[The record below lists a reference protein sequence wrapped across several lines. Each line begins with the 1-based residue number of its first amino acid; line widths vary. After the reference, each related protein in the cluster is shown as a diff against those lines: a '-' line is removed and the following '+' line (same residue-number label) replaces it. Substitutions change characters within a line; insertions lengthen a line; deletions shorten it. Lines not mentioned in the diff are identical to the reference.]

1 MNPHILHK
9 EIQDFITD
17 QTDKGTDLNKI
28 ILSGSPFKD
37 ISIQELAQ
45 QIQGKIIAKK
55 KFPYLYKTDSIYYPP
70 KLNLEQTSSQT
81 TAEYKSTL
89 VTGKKLI
96 DITGGLGI
104 DSYFFSKYFD
114 NIIHCEINNELSTIA
129 RHNFSILN
137 AENIVTEKVD
147 GIQVLERTDDLDWI
161 YIDPS
166 RRNDVKGKVF
176 MLKDCLPNV
185 PEHLS
190 SFFLKAN
197 NILIKTSP
205 LLDIRAGLE
214 ELSNVAEVHV
224 VAVNNEV
231 KELLWI
237 LKKNFDGQLQ
247 LRTVNISRTK
257 NEIYSFSPSDEQT
270 TFAEYGLP
278 EKYLYEPNAAIM
290 KSGGFMSIGRDYGLK
305 KLHQHSHLYTNDTK
319 IDFPGRIFE
328 IKSVIPYHKKTI
340 QKLNIS
346 KANITTRNFPDPVS
360 VLRKKLKIQD
370 GGKDYLFF
378 TTNKDNQRIVIHC
391 VKPE

>member
-1 MNPHILHK
+1 MNPNIFHK
-9 EIQDFITD
+9 EVQDFITD
-17 QTDKGTDLNKI
+17 QTEKGTDLNKI

-45 QIQGKIIAKK
+45 QIQGKTIAKK
-55 KFPYLYKTDSIYYPP
+55 KFPYLYQTDRIYYPP
-70 KLNLEQTSSQT
+70 KVNLEQTSSQL

-89 VTGKKLI
+89 VSGKKLI
-96 DITGGLGI
+96 DLTGGLGI

-114 NIIHCEINNELSTIA
+114 NIIHCEINSELSTIA
-129 RHNFSILN
+129 RHNFTILN

-147 GIQVLERTDDLDWI
+147 GIQVLERTDDPDWI

-176 MLKDCLPNV
+176 FLKDCLPNV

-214 ELSNVAEVHV
+214 ELSNVYEIQI

-237 LKKNFDGQLQ
+237 LKKNFSARIQI
-247 LRTVNISRTK
+247 RTVNITNGGK
-257 NEIYSFSPSDEQT
+257 EIYSFDPNDEQT
-270 TFAEYGLP
+270 DFAVFGLP

-290 KSGGFMSIGRDYGLK
+290 KSGGFMSIVRDYNLK

-340 QKLNIS
+340 QKLNID

-378 TTNKDNQRIVIHC
+378 TTNKHHQKIVIHC
-391 VKPE
+391 IKPE

>member
-1 MNPHILHK
+1 MNPNIFHK
-9 EIQDFITD
+9 EVQDFIND
-17 QTDKGTDLNKI
+17 QVDKGTDINKI
-28 ILSGSPFKD
+28 ILSGSPFND

-70 KLNLEQTSSQT
+70 KLNLEQTSSQL

-104 DSYFFSKYFD
+104 DSYFFSKNFE
-114 NIIHCEINNELSTIA
+114 NIIHCEINSELSTIA
-129 RHNFSILN
+129 KHNFTKLN
-137 AENIVTEKVD
+137 AENISTQLED
-147 GIQVLERTDDLDWI
+147 GLKVLERINDLDWI

-166 RRNDVKGKVF
+166 RRNEVKGKVF
-176 MLKDCLPNV
+176 FLKDCIPNV

-190 SFFLKAN
+190 TLFFKAD

-205 LLDIRAGLE
+205 LLDIKAGLD
-214 ELSNVAEVHV
+214 ELSNVSEIHI

-237 LKKNFDGQLQ
+237 LKKNFDAQLQ
-247 LRTVNISRTK
+247 LRTVNITNTG
-257 NEIYSFSPSDEQT
+257 NEIYSFNPNDEQS

-290 KSGGFMSIGRDYGLK
+290 KSGGFMSIGRDYNLN
-305 KLHQHSHLYTNDTK
+305 KLHQHSHLYTNTK
-319 IDFPGRIFE
+319 LIDFPGRAFKIQ
-328 IKSVIPYHKKTI
+328 SVIPYHKKTI
-340 QKLNIS
+340 QKLTIK

-370 GGKDYLFF
+370 GGNDYLFF
-378 TTNKDNQRIVIHC
+378 TTNKDNQKIVIHC

>member
-1 MNPHILHK
+1 MNSNIFHK
-9 EIQDFITD
+9 EVQDFIND
-17 QTDKGTDLNKI
+17 QVDKGTDINKI
-28 ILSGSPFKD
+28 ILSGSPFND

-55 KFPYLYKTDSIYYPP
+55 KFPYLYKADSIYYPP
-70 KLNLEQTSSQT
+70 KLNLEQTSSQL

-104 DSYFFSKYFD
+104 DSYFFSKNFE
-114 NIIHCEINNELSTIA
+114 NIIHCEINTELSTIA
-129 RHNFSILN
+129 KHNFTNLN
-137 AENIVTEKVD
+137 AENICTQLED
-147 GIQVLERTDDLDWI
+147 GLKILERINDLDWI

-166 RRNDVKGKVF
+166 RRNEVKGKVF
-176 MLKDCLPNV
+176 FLKDCIPNV

-190 SFFLKAN
+190 TLFFKAD

-205 LLDIRAGLE
+205 LLDIKAGLD
-214 ELSNVAEVHV
+214 ELSNVSEIHI

-237 LKKNFDGQLQ
+237 LKKNFDAQLQ
-247 LRTVNISRTK
+247 LRTVNITNTG
-257 NEIYSFSPSDEQT
+257 NEIYSFNPNDERSPFT
-270 TFAEYGLP
+270 EYGLP

-290 KSGGFMSIGRDYGLK
+290 KSGGFMSIGRDYNLN
-305 KLHQHSHLYTNDTK
+305 KLHQHSHLYTNTK
-319 IDFPGRIFE
+319 LIDFPGRVFKIQ
-328 IKSVIPYHKKTI
+328 SVIPYHKKTI
-340 QKLNIS
+340 QKLTIK

-370 GGKDYLFF
+370 GGNDYLFF
-378 TTNKDNQRIVIHC
+378 TTNKDNQKIVIHC

>member
-1 MNPHILHK
+1 MNPNIFHK
-9 EIQDFITD
+9 EVQDFIND
-17 QTDKGTDLNKI
+17 QVKKGTDINKI
-28 ILSGSPFKD
+28 ILSGSPFDD

-55 KFPYLYKTDSIYYPP
+55 KFPYLYEIDGIYYPP

-104 DSYFFSKYFD
+104 DSYFFSKNFE
-114 NIIHCEINNELSTIA
+114 NIIHCEINSELSTVA
-129 RHNFSILN
+129 KHNFTELN
-137 AENIVTEKVD
+137 AENIGTQVGDGLKILEK
-147 GIQVLERTDDLDWI
+147 TNNLDWI

-166 RRNDVKGKVF
+166 RRSEVKGKVF
-176 MLKDCLPNV
+176 FLTDCIPNV

-190 SFFLKAN
+190 SFFLKAD

-205 LLDIRAGLE
+205 LLDIKAGLD
-214 ELSNVAEVHV
+214 ELSNVSEIQI

-237 LKKNFDGQLQ
+237 LKRGFNAQIQLK
-247 LRTVNISRTK
+247 TVNITNSGK
-257 NEIYSFSPSDEQT
+257 ELYSFNPNDEQST
-270 TFAEYGLP
+270 AVAYGLP
-278 EKYLYEPNAAIM
+278 ERYLYEPNAAIM

-305 KLHQHSHLYTNDTK
+305 KLHQHSHLYTNTEL
-319 IDFPGRIFE
+319 IDFPGRVFKIQ
-328 IKSVIPYHKKTI
+328 SVIPYHKKTI
-340 QKLNIS
+340 QKLNIG

-370 GGKDYLFF
+370 GGNNYLFF
-378 TTNKDNQRIVIHC
+378 TTNKDNQKIVIHC

>member
-1 MNPHILHK
+1 MNPNIFHK
-9 EIQDFITD
+9 EVQDFIND
-17 QTDKGTDLNKI
+17 QVEKGTDINKI
-28 ILSGSPFKD
+28 ILSGSPFND

-55 KFPYLYKTDSIYYPP
+55 KFTYLYKTDSIYYPP

-104 DSYFFSKYFD
+104 DSYFFSKNFE
-114 NIIHCEINNELSTIA
+114 NIIHCEINSELSIIA
-129 RHNFSILN
+129 KHNFTKLN
-137 AENIVTEKVD
+137 AENISTQLED
-147 GIQVLERTDDLDWI
+147 GLKVLERTNDLDWI

-166 RRNDVKGKVF
+166 RRNEVKGKVF
-176 MLKDCLPNV
+176 FLKDCIPNV

-190 SFFLKAN
+190 TLFLKAD
-197 NILIKTSP
+197 NIIIKTSP
-205 LLDIRAGLE
+205 LLDIKAGLE
-214 ELSNVAEVHV
+214 ELSNVCEVHI

-247 LRTVNISRTK
+247 LRTVNITSTK

-290 KSGGFMSIGRDYGLK
+290 KSGGFMSIGRDYNLN
-305 KLHQHSHLYTNDTK
+305 KLHQHSHLYTNTK
-319 IDFPGRIFE
+319 LIDFPGRVFKIQ
-328 IKSVIPYHKKTI
+328 SVIPYHKKTI

-346 KANITTRNFPDPVS
+346 KANITTRNFPDPVF
-360 VLRKKLKIQD
+360 VLRKKLKIRD
-370 GGKDYLFF
+370 GGNDYLFF
-378 TTNKDNQRIVIHC
+378 TTNRDNQRIVIHC